1 MCKRFRHGLFLNLQT
16 KTIDDKIIA
25 TINFLQKLVIIP
37 NTVHLGLGLGYVQA
51 RSEALLKQVKIRL
64 L

>member
-1 MCKRFRHGLFLNLQT
+1 MCKHFRHGLFLNLQT

-37 NTVHLGLGLGYVQA
+37 NTVHLGLGYVQA